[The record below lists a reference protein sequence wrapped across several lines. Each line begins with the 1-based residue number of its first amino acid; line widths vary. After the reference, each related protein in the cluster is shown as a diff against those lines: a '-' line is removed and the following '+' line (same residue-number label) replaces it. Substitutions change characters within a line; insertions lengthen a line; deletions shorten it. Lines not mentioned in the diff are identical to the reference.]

1 GAWQVAK
8 PELIDQGEREHRI
21 DGDQSQGV
29 EEPRQVPW
37 HAFPLTHSAMFRT
50 SVICTRNST
59 SNTTRPAIQKPIAA
73 PRCLSQVAPRP
84 QANRRKGKL
93 IMAQPPP
100 DRLRAGFSHSRRA
113 SLGDST
119 LRRHRQGI
127 ESQGAMARKNGTPGP
142 LLAKQEAPSRGGL
155 KKNGS
160 AGPLH
165 PKSLAG
171 GA

>member
-8 PELIDQGEREHRI
+8 PELIDQGERENRI

-29 EEPRQVPW
+29 EEPRQVAW
-37 HAFPLTHSAMFRT
+37 HAFPLTHSAMFRP

-59 SNTTRPAIQKPIAA
+59 SSTTRPAIQKPIAA

-100 DRLRAGFSHSRRA
+100 DRLHAGFSHPRRA
-113 SLGDST
+113 SLGDSHAS
-119 LRRHRQGI
+119 LNPQGI
-127 ESQGAMARKNGTPGP
+127 EIPGVMARKNGARAG
-142 LLAKQEAPSRGGL
+142 LLVKQEAASKGGL
-155 KKNGS
+155 RKTAAQGR
-160 AGPLH
+160 L
-165 PKSLAG
+165 L
-171 GA
+171 